1 MATRV
6 TLKDLINN
14 IDPQIKNILYENT
27 RKILDVRPHV
37 LDISYQSLLVNNKDK
52 KYNNFDELHATLL
65 KVVKEKATRTYSS
78 IEQIPRGHFTGS
90 TPYLV
95 YIDNGPN
102 QQLLM
107 AKSFDAIRSFVTD
120 KISKDPRLV
129 DSIFGLRRE
138 EKPVLNKKGIPSGD
152 TKVTYI
158 SNLDIGH
165 IASSQVEGG
174 FTSPLAEKLASII
187 DYASISGGPALKY
200 AEQALNQI
208 MSIQA
213 DIQYSFRNSTPEV
226 FQLTEKTFGQAFITV
241 TLHTSDINQK
251 EFGDEEL
258 KIFRQFEEKLA
269 LLASKAL
276 RDKYLENLTGSNSIF
291 EDIGEALIGLAK
303 TGKATNK
310 THQLQKQKS
319 PTITL
324 GNNQKLPNTP
334 TITTSVQKSKT
345 QERNDQNTINLVN
358 LQALLDLHLQDVVSA
373 NMGEGDRKDILNYRT
388 GRFASS
394 VKVERLTLSRQ
405 GAITAFYNYMKNPY
419 ATFSEGGRQS
429 KPTSRDPK
437 LLISKSIREIVSEQV
452 AARLRAI
459 VV

>member
-1 MATRV
+1 MATKV
-6 TLKDLINN
+6 TLKDLINS

-27 RKILDVRPHV
+27 RKVLDVRPHV

-52 KYNNFDELHATLL
+52 RYANFDELHAILL
-65 KVVKEKATRTYSS
+65 KVVREKATRTYNS

-107 AKSFDAIRSFVTD
+107 AKSFDAIRTFVTD

-129 DSIFGLRRE
+129 DSVFGLRKE
-138 EKPVLNKKGIPSGD
+138 EKPILNKKGLPSGD

-174 FTSPLAEKLASII
+174 FTSPLAEKLAGII
-187 DYASISGGPALKY
+187 DYASISGGPTLKY
-200 AEQALNQI
+200 AEQALDKI

-258 KIFRQFEEKLA
+258 KVFNQFQEKLA

-276 RDKYLENLTGSNSIF
+276 RDKYLENLTGSNSIL
-291 EDIGEALIGLAK
+291 EDIGEALIGIAK
-303 TGKATNK
+303 TGKSNNK
-310 THQLQKQKS
+310 THQIQKQKS
-319 PTITL
+319 PTV
-324 GNNQKLPNTP
+324 
-334 TITTSVQKSKT
+334 TIGSDKKIPDSPKISASFSKPKTSI
-345 QERNDQNTINLVN
+345 EEATINLMD
-358 LQALLDLHLQDVVSA
+358 LQTLLDLHLQDVISA
-373 NMGEGDRKDILNYRT
+373 NMGSGERNDILNYRT
-388 GRFASS
+388 GRFAGS
-394 VKVERLTLSRQ
+394 VKVEKLTMSRQ
-405 GAITAFYNYMKNPY
+405 GMITAFYNYMKYPY

-437 LLISKSIREIVSEQV
+437 LLISKSIREIVSEKV
-452 AARLRAI
+452 AARLRA
-459 VV
+459 VVV